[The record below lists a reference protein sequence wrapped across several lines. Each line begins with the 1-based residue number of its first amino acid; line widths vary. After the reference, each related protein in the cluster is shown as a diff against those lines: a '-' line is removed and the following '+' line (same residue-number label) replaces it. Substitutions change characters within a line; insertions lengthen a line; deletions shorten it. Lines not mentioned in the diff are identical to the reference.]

1 VFEDTMSFGYSVGDF
16 ITVPQLANN
25 IRKHFIDAPDQFK
38 AISEDVKALSNVLR
52 DVDDL
57 LPQRDLT
64 SLQKKDLVEIAQEL
78 ESCGK
83 GIREKSRRV
92 WKRFQYNQ
100 GEIDQ
105 FQNRDQLKYQRLWYF
120 SWTNHLVTTHSL
132 FVIEKGAYLAQQ
144 CVLRNESRCRSVA
157 PTPR

>member
-1 VFEDTMSFGYSVGDF
+1 MLIVRLDS
-16 ITVPQLANN
+16 
-25 IRKHFIDAPDQFK
+25 
-38 AISEDVKALSNVLR
+38 VKALSNVLR

-64 SLQKKDLVEIAQEL
+64 SLQKKDLDEIALGCYNVLKKLEETPDKYQEL

-105 FQNRDQLKYQRLWYF
+105 FQNQDQLKYQRLWYF

-132 FVIEKGAYLAQQ
+132 FVIEKGAYLAQP

>member
-1 VFEDTMSFGYSVGDF
+1 MLIVRLDS
-16 ITVPQLANN
+16 
-25 IRKHFIDAPDQFK
+25 
-38 AISEDVKALSNVLR
+38 VKALSNVLR

-64 SLQKKDLVEIAQEL
+64 SLQKKDLDEIAQGCYNVLKKLEETLDKYQEL

-83 GIREKSRRV
+83 GIRGKSRRV

-105 FQNRDQLKYQRLWYF
+105 FQNRDELKYQRLWYF
-120 SWTNHLVTTHSL
+120 SWTNHLVTTRSL

-144 CVLRNESRCRSVA
+144 CVLRNEGRCRSVA